1 MYSQEV
7 CQLVLSKVRN
17 LFKKSD
23 SESTALDYH
32 ELTQVKI
39 YLKCVNGRDQGGDV
53 ELPSGQQ
60 QYICLDWSCGW
71 AMAVSRDIELMWRR
85 KTIKIIKKI
94 HRNGLAPDLINCK
107 FESGRVSSLL
117 CTTRLAVMYRM
128 WYSMKCY
135 FTTTRQS

>member
-7 CQLVLSKVRN
+7 RQLVLSKVRN

-23 SESTALDYH
+23 SESAARDYH

-39 YLKCVNGRDQGGDV
+39 YLECVNGGDWGEDV

-94 HRNGLAPDLINCK
+94 YKNGLAPGLIDCK
-107 FESGRVSSLL
+107 FKSDGKVNVKLVFAHL
-117 CTTRLAVMYRM
+117 
-128 WYSMKCY
+128 
-135 FTTTRQS
+135 